1 MTTHQLVRIRLVE
14 PLEGR
19 RLALTFDDG
28 TSGIADVSEL
38 LEGPVFE
45 EIRDSDDLFGRVE
58 LDGYG
63 SITWPNGAD
72 LDARVLRDLTVKA
85 STQDHLDA
93 TFGSMPDSEVP
104 PRDEWERGHG

>member
-1 MTTHQLVRIRLVE
+1 MKTQDVVRIRSVE

-28 TSGIADVSEL
+28 TAGVADVLAL

-45 EIRDSDDLFGRVE
+45 EIRSDDAGFRRVD

-63 SITWPNGAD
+63 SISWPNGAD
-72 LDARVLRDLTVKA
+72 LDARVLRDLTVSESATA
-85 STQDHLDA
+85 S
-93 TFGSMPDSEVP
+93 
-104 PRDEWERGHG
+104 